1 MANMGFSRA
10 NPVKAFYFLQQQTD
24 RLHSLGKSSR
34 CSSCPKLS
42 KAADR
47 AMKAGVTLCAHVLM
61 LPFWTFL
68 RLLIDVHAKLDGKI
82 KLTKLVV
89 LWPALSQTLLH
100 SVLGTVYSGF
110 ALIIQNDGIGS
121 VLLGH
126 TAKPGRAAK
135 GVQRLTI
142 KSAEIN
148 YGSSFGEKN
157 INMEKCII

>member
-1 MANMGFSRA
+1 M
-10 NPVKAFYFLQQQTD
+10 
-24 RLHSLGKSSR
+24 
-34 CSSCPKLS
+34 
-42 KAADR
+42 
-47 AMKAGVTLCAHVLM
+47 
-61 LPFWTFL
+61 
-68 RLLIDVHAKLDGKI
+68 DGKI
-82 KLTKLVV
+82 KLTKLV
-89 LWPALSQTLLH
+89 LPWPALSQILLH

-148 YGSSFGEKN
+148 YGSSLGEKN
-157 INMEKCII
+157 INMEKMHYLSLVKNNQLHKSETGNTLCV